1 MKYVKCV
8 YTGLENSSASRRL
21 TLGKIYEVFELRHS
35 VDYYGEYS
43 PVIEIIDNV
52 GDRVSYIMCDSDK
65 VEWFVDATS
74 DIREEKLNIIF
85 G

>member
-8 YTGLENSSASRRL
+8 YTGLEISSTSRRL
-21 TLGKIYEVFELRHS
+21 TLGKIYKVLKFRHS

-52 GDRVSYIMCDSDK
+52 GDRVSYVMYSSHK

-74 DIREEKLNIIF
+74 DIREERINRILI
-85 G
+85 